1 MLFGVQFMRHKKKVH
16 KYNDSS
22 LFTKHPIPGHSRA
35 SDTPYPA
42 DLLFLSSLRASL
54 HLWAIFFFFIFS
66 LSSSAFSSVIWKFWM
81 KYSVKWE
88 GTKKVSCLSFT
99 TTFFKTV
106 SARNSEKS
114 ATCKQLLGK
123 PKKPYDQS
131 PVVWK
136 PISANRGLNFNLG
149 FLFFSL
155 KTGIYPDN
163 FHYSL

>member
-1 MLFGVQFMRHKKKVH
+1 MLFGVQFMRHKKK
-16 KYNDSS
+16 
-22 LFTKHPIPGHSRA
+22 FTNIMILVYLRN
-35 SDTPYPA
+35 TPYPA
-42 DLLFLSSLRASL
+42 IAGLLTPHIPLTYFS
-54 HLWAIFFFFIFS
+54 WAPCVHPCTFGRFFFIFS
-66 LSSSAFSSVIWKFWM
+66 LSSSAFSFFIWKFWM
-81 KYSVKWE
+81 TYSVKWE

-136 PISANRGLNFNLG
+136 PISANRGLNFNLSF
-149 FLFFSL
+149 FLFSL

>member
-16 KYNDSS
+16 KHNDSS
-22 LFTKHPIPGHSRA
+22 LFTKHPIPGHSQA
-35 SDTPYPA
+35 SNSPYPV
-42 DLLFLSSLRASL
+42 DLIFLNFLCAFL
-54 HLWAIFFFFIFS
+54 HFWAIFWGIFS
-66 LSSSAFSSVIWKFWM
+66 LSSSVFSSVIPNFWM
-81 KYSVKWE
+81 TYSVKQE
-88 GTKKVSCLSFT
+88 GTKNVSCSSFT

-106 SARNSEKS
+106 SARNSEKN
-114 ATCKQLLGK
+114 ATFLQLLGK
-123 PKKPYDQS
+123 PKKPNDQS

-136 PISANRGLNFNLG
+136 TISAHRGLNLNLG

>member
-42 DLLFLSSLRASL
+42 DLLFLSFLRASL
-54 HLWAIFFFFIFS
+54 HLWAILFLFS
-66 LSSSAFSSVIWKFWM
+66 LFLLPLFL
-81 KYSVKWE
+81 
-88 GTKKVSCLSFT
+88 LSFGNCEWRT
-99 TTFFKTV
+99 LLNERGRKKSAVYHLQQLKTV

>member
-42 DLLFLSSLRASL
+42 DLLFFSSLRASL
-54 HLWAIFFFFIFS
+54 HLWAIFFLIFS
-66 LSSSAFSSVIWKFWM
+66 RSSSALSSFIWKLSM
-81 KYSVKWE
+81 TYSVKWE
-88 GTKKVSCLSFT
+88 GTKKVICLLFT

-131 PVVWK
+131 PVVRK
-136 PISANRGLNFNLG
+136 PISANRGLTYNLG

>member
-42 DLLFLSSLRASL
+42 DLLFFSSLRASL
-54 HLWAIFFFFIFS
+54 HLWAIFFLIFS
-66 LSSSAFSSVIWKFWM
+66 RSSSALSSFIWKLSM
-81 KYSVKWE
+81 TYSVKWE
-88 GTKKVSCLSFT
+88 GTKKVICLLFT

-136 PISANRGLNFNLG
+136 PIRANRGLNFNLSF
-149 FLFFSL
+149 FLFSL

>member
-16 KYNDSS
+16 KHNDSS
-22 LFTKHPIPGHSRA
+22 LFTKHPIPGHSQA
-35 SDTPYPA
+35 SNTPYPV
-42 DLLFLSSLRASL
+42 DLIFLNFLCASP
-54 HLWAIFFFFIFS
+54 HFWAIFGGIFS
-66 LSSSAFSSVIWKFWM
+66 LSSSAFSSFIWKFWM
-81 KYSVKWE
+81 TYSVKWE
-88 GTKKVSCLSFT
+88 RTKKVSCLSFT

-136 PISANRGLNFNLG
+136 PISANRGLNFNLSF
-149 FLFFSL
+149 FLFSL
-155 KTGIYPDN
+155 KTSIYPDN